1 MPIDPEALARDT
13 SALVQVPS
21 VTGGERAVLERLGE
35 LAVALGLEPELH
47 EHDLAAVRR
56 HPGQP
61 GSEAPRD
68 ELLGLTVSLAGGAP
82 GRVCLN
88 GHVDVVDPGSEAWR
102 HDPWSGLVA
111 DGHVH
116 GRGAVDMKAGVV
128 AALHAVAALRER
140 AEAAPSVVLQC
151 VSSEEDG
158 GLGTFAA
165 LERDSAF
172 DACLIPEPTGFQVV
186 CAQAGALT
194 FRGVVPGRGAHAA
207 LRLAGRSAVDRY
219 IGIHLAMQAHEREL
233 NRDVAH
239 PAMRLLP
246 LPYPVSVGRVRA
258 GEWSSSVPDR
268 LEFEG
273 RVGVRV
279 GESPEQARAAFEAA
293 LHDGE
298 EPPLQLEWTGGQF
311 ASGETPP
318 EHPWVQAVAAAV
330 EAQRGA
336 PPQRIGVPY
345 GADMRQFC
353 ARGIPCTMVG
363 TSGIEL
369 AHAVDERVRID
380 DLAALTRVITGA
392 VVRLDLG
399 DERAAVDHV
408 RAAGHEARGP

>member
-1 MPIDPEALARDT
+1 VSIDPGALARDT

-21 VTGGERAVLERLGE
+21 VTGNERAVLERVGE

-47 EHDLAAVRR
+47 EHDLAAVLR

-61 GSEAPRD
+61 GSEAERD
-68 ELLGLTVSLAGGAP
+68 ELVGLTVSLPGGAP

-88 GHVDVVDPGSEAWR
+88 GHVDVVEPGTEAWS

-111 DGHVH
+111 GGHVH
-116 GRGAVDMKAGVV
+116 GRGSVDMKGGVV
-128 AALHAVAALRER
+128 AALHALAALSER
-140 AEAAPSVVLQC
+140 AERAPSVVLQC

-172 DACLIPEPTGFQVV
+172 DACLIPEPTGFDVV

-194 FRGVVPGRGAHAA
+194 FRGIVPGRGAHAA
-207 LRLAGRSAVDRY
+207 LRLAGRSALDRY
-219 IGIHLAMQAHEREL
+219 IGIHLAMQAHERAL
-233 NRDVAH
+233 NRDVEH
-239 PAMRLLP
+239 PAMRVLP

-293 LHDGE
+293 VRDDE
-298 EPPLQLEWTGGQF
+298 DPPLQIEWTGGQF
-311 ASGETPP
+311 ASGVTPP
-318 EHPWVQAVAAAV
+318 DHPWVDAVAAAV

-336 PPQRIGVPY
+336 APRRIGVPY

-363 TSGIEL
+363 TSGIER
-369 AHAVDERVRID
+369 AHAVDERVRVD
-380 DLAALTRVITGA
+380 DLAVLARVIADA
-392 VVRLDLG
+392 VPRLNS
-399 DERAAVDHV
+399 
-408 RAAGHEARGP
+408 P